1 MGTMND
7 LIYQIQNKLK
17 NLLSNRFIRNLGWM
31 SGAEFGNRIIRLVA
45 TVFLARLLTSY
56 DYGLAAIVLTTYEFS
71 YIFTK
76 VGISQKLVQ
85 ADEESL
91 EELCVAAY
99 WLNWLV
105 FFGIFCIQCLAAFPI
120 AWFYRDPQL
129 ILPICITAL
138 PYLILPISSIQGTL
152 IYRENRLKIIALN
165 QAIGVSSSNILSL
178 IFAFLGMGLWAI
190 ILPRVLVAP
199 IWVYICYVNHPWR
212 IKQGFTRKRWGEIF
226 NFGKNILGVELL
238 KTLVNNLDYLIVG
251 RFLGIRELGF
261 YYFAFNAGLGIS
273 LSLIKAFYSTLL
285 PHLCSLQENLSQ
297 LKQQYFKSLKVIA
310 AIIIPLVLLQSF
322 LAPLYVPIVFGEKWI
337 DAIPVL
343 MLICL
348 SAIPRPFGDAA
359 SQLLI
364 AIGKPDL
371 NLRWSVIFT
380 SVFIASLFIGIQWQ
394 AIGVA
399 FAVLI
404 VHFTLFPLFAIW
416 ATRYAFKTKF
426 V

>member
-1 MGTMND
+1 MND
-7 LIYQIQNKLK
+7 LIYQVQNKLK